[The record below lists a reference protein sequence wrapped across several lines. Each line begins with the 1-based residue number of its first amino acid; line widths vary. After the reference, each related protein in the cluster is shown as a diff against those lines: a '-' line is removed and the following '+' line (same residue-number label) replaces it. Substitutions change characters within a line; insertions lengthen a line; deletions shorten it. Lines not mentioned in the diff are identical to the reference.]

1 MADALLTINAGS
13 SSIKF
18 ALFECTHPIPP
29 QPELV
34 GQIDGIGTAQAAHL
48 KARDGSGQ
56 LLDDSD
62 LLLDGDHPHRAA
74 LDHLVQWL
82 RDRESGW
89 TIVGVGHRVVHGGE
103 TYSHPIRLDDAHV
116 ERLGKFIP
124 LAPLHQPHNLAGIA
138 AMRAALPT
146 AAHVACFDTAFH
158 RDQPSVAQLFALPR
172 RITAQG
178 VRRYGFHG
186 LSYEY
191 IADILPQHLGERAAG
206 RVIVAHL
213 GNGAS
218 MCAMLGGKSQAT
230 TMGFTALDGLMMG
243 TRAGAIDPGVL
254 LYLMDYQGMDARAL
268 TRLLYRESG
277 LLGVSGI
284 SQDMRELLAS
294 DRAEAAEAV
303 ELFCYRIVREIGSL
317 AAAIGGLDAL
327 VFTGGIGERAAAVRH
342 TVCRQLGWL
351 GLEFDAAANAADAV
365 WISRAGSRIATLV
378 LPTNEEW
385 MLARHTARLMAAPL
399 PPAPCSGCSPIGIA
413 RGNAGSAS
421 PVRD

>member
-18 ALFECTHPIPP
+18 ALFECAHPIPH

-34 GQIDGIGTAQAAHL
+34 GQIDGIGAAQSAHI
-48 KARDGSGQ
+48 KARDGSGRV
-56 LLDDSD
+56 LDDSD
-62 LLLDGDHPHRAA
+62 LPLDGDHPHRAA
-74 LDHLVQWL
+74 LDHLVDWL
-82 RDRESGW
+82 HRHASGW
-89 TIVGVGHRVVHGGE
+89 VIVGVGHRVVHGAE
-103 TYSHPIRLDDAHV
+103 TYSRPITLDDAHV
-116 ERLGKFIP
+116 ERLKEFIP
-124 LAPLHQPHNLAGIA
+124 LAPLHQPHNLAGIV
-138 AMRAALPT
+138 AMRAALPDV
-146 AAHVACFDTAFH
+146 AHVACFDTAFH
-158 RDQPSVAQLFALPR
+158 RSQPPIAQLFALPR

-191 IADILPQHLGERAAG
+191 IADVLPQHLTERAAE
-206 RVIVAHL
+206 RAIVAHL

-243 TRAGAIDPGVL
+243 TRAGAVDPGVL
-254 LYLMDYQGMDARAL
+254 LHLMDYHDMDARAL
-268 TRLLYRESG
+268 TQLLYRESG

-284 SQDMRELLAS
+284 SQDMRELLGS

-303 ELFCYRIVREIGSL
+303 DLFCYRIVREIGSL

-327 VFTGGIGERAAAVRH
+327 VFTGGIGERAAPVRH
-342 TVCRQLGWL
+342 KICRQLGWL
-351 GLEFDAAANAADAV
+351 GLDLDASANAADAV
-365 WISRAGSRIATLV
+365 WISGAGSRVAALV

-385 MLARHTARLMAAPL
+385 MLARHTAQLMASPSAPAAL
-399 PPAPCSGCSPIGIA
+399 S
-413 RGNAGSAS
+413 
-421 PVRD
+421 

>member
-1 MADALLTINAGS
+1 MADALLTLNAGS

-18 ALFECTHPIPP
+18 ALFGCATPIPRSP
-29 QPELV
+29 ALV
-34 GQIDGIGTAQAAHL
+34 GQIDGIGTVQAAHF

-56 LLDDSD
+56 VLDDCD
-62 LLLDGDHPHRAA
+62 LPLEGEHPHQAA
-74 LDHLVQWL
+74 LDHLVAWL
-82 RDRESGW
+82 RRRESGW

-103 TYSHPIRLDDAHV
+103 LYSQPVRLDDAHV
-116 ERLGKFIP
+116 QRLAEFIP

-138 AMRAALPT
+138 AMRAALPGMP
-146 AAHVACFDTAFH
+146 HVACFDTAFH
-158 RDQPSVAQLFALPR
+158 RSQPPLAQLFALPR

-191 IADILPQHLGERAAG
+191 IAEVLPHYLGATAQG

-218 MCAMLGGKSQAT
+218 MCAMLDGRSQAT
-230 TMGFTALDGLMMG
+230 TMGFTAVEGLMMG
-243 TRAGAIDPGVL
+243 TRAGALDPGVL
-254 LYLMDYQGMDARAL
+254 LYLMDYHGMDARAL
-268 TRLLYRESG
+268 TQMLYRESG

-294 DRAEAAEAV
+294 DRKEAAEAV
-303 ELFCYRIVREIGSL
+303 DLFCYRIVREVGSL

-327 VFTGGIGERAAAVRH
+327 VFTGGIGERAAAVRQK
-342 TVCRQLGWL
+342 VCRELGWF
-351 GLEFDAAANAADAV
+351 GLELDAAANAADAV
-365 WISRAGSRIATLV
+365 RISAAESRVATLV

-385 MLARHTARLMAAPL
+385 MLARHTAQLIAAPFGSVPL
-399 PPAPCSGCSPIGIA
+399 P
-413 RGNAGSAS
+413 
-421 PVRD
+421 